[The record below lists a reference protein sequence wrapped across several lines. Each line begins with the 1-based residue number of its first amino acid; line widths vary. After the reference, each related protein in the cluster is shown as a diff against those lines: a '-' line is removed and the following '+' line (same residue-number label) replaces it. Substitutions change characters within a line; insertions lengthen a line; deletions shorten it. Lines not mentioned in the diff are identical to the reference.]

1 MSDRSGTTVRSMSL
15 DAFPGAL
22 PVEEYVKRTY
32 AAALPHGLV
41 SENTLAMVGVCRDEL
56 TDAVSEPVRNAW
68 GPPFRM
74 SGMAGML
81 FLGMAGMRAAQ
92 GHSPGQDGRQRFVIY
107 VMPHVGIGEDGR
119 IGYTRRPGQDRIT
132 PACGALMAFL
142 GELEAGRMI
151 SDLDPYDLEMSLLR
165 QRLIRA
171 IPYGEIPDIAG
182 LTAIARDCIVED
194 LIRTA
199 ARMRSWRDA
208 DIAVFS
214 GIQIH
219 TPIGDYVQPGHSSVR
234 LGGTDTDHM
243 LEL

>member
-1 MSDRSGTTVRSMSL
+1 MSL

-32 AAALPHGLV
+32 EAVLPHGLV
-41 SENTLAMVGVCRDEL
+41 SANTLAMVGVCRDEL
-56 TDAVSEPVRNAW
+56 TDAVSEPVRAAW

-92 GHSPGQDGRQRFVIY
+92 HHAPGQDGRQRFVIY
-107 VMPHVGIGEDGR
+107 VMPHIGIAEDGTV
-119 IGYTRRPGQDRIT
+119 GFARRPGQDKT
-132 PACGALMAFL
+132 TTACGALMGFL
-142 GELEAGRMI
+142 GELQAGRMI
-151 SDLDPYDLEMSLLR
+151 SDLDPFDLEMSLLR
-165 QRLIRA
+165 QRLMRV
-171 IPYGEIPDIAG
+171 IPYGVVPDIAT
-182 LTAIARDCIVED
+182 LTTVARDCIVED

-199 ARMRSWRDA
+199 ARMRSWGDA

-219 TPIGDYVQPGHSSVR
+219 TPEGDYVQPGRSSVR
-234 LGGTDTDHM
+234 LGGTDTDQV

>member
-1 MSDRSGTTVRSMSL
+1 MTL

-22 PVEEYVKRTY
+22 RVDEYVKRTY
-32 AAALPHGLV
+32 EAALPHGLV
-41 SENTLAMVGVCRDEL
+41 SDNTLAMVGVCRDEL
-56 TDAVSEPVRNAW
+56 TDAVSEPVRAAW

-92 GHSPGQDGRQRFVIY
+92 HHAPGQDGRKRFVIY
-107 VMPHVGIGEDGR
+107 VMPHVGIGDDGA
-119 IGYTRRPGQDRIT
+119 IGYVHRPGQDKTT

-142 GELEAGRMI
+142 AELRAGRMI

-171 IPYGEIPDIAG
+171 IPYGEVPDIAG

-194 LIRTA
+194 LVRTA

-219 TPIGDYVQPGHSSVR
+219 TSEGDYVQPGHSSVR
-234 LGGTDTDHM
+234 LGGTDSDHV

>member
-1 MSDRSGTTVRSMSL
+1 MSL
-15 DAFPGAL
+15 DAFPGAI
-22 PVEEYVKRTY
+22 PVDDYVKRTFE
-32 AAALPHGLV
+32 AVLPYGLV
-41 SENTLAMVGVCRDEL
+41 SANTLAMVGLCRDEL
-56 TDAVSEPVRNAW
+56 TDAVAEPVRAAW

-92 GHSPGQDGRQRFVIY
+92 FHAPGQDGRQRFVVY
-107 VMPHVGIGEDGR
+107 VMPHIGIGADGT
-119 IGYTRRPGQDRIT
+119 IGYVRRPGQDKT
-132 PACGALMAFL
+132 TTACGALMAFL
-142 GELEAGRMI
+142 AELEAGRML

-171 IPYGEIPDIAG
+171 IPYGDIPDIVA
-182 LTAIARDCIVED
+182 LTTIARDCILED
-194 LIRTA
+194 LVRTA
-199 ARMRSWRDA
+199 ARMHSWRGA

-219 TPIGDYVQPGHSSVR
+219 TSEGDYVQPGHSSVR
-234 LGGTDTDHM
+234 IGGTDSDHV

>member
-1 MSDRSGTTVRSMSL
+1 MGL

-22 PVEEYVKRTY
+22 PVDDYVKRTFQSV
-32 AAALPHGLV
+32 LPFGLV

-56 TDAVSEPVRNAW
+56 TDALAEPVRAAW

-92 GHSPGQDGRQRFVIY
+92 FHAPGQDGRQRFVIY
-107 VMPHVGIGEDGR
+107 VMPHIGIDDTGR
-119 IGYTRRPGQDRIT
+119 IGYVRRVGQDKT
-132 PACGALMAFL
+132 TTACGALMQFQS
-142 GELEAGRMI
+142 ELAEGRAVT
-151 SDLDPYDLEMSLLR
+151 DLDPFDLEMSLLR
-165 QRLIRA
+165 QRLLRA
-171 IPYGEIPDIAG
+171 IPWGEVPDIAE
-182 LTAIARDCIVED
+182 LTTIARDAIVDD
-194 LIRTA
+194 LVRTA

-219 TPIGDYVQPGHSSVR
+219 APDGDYVQPGIATVR
-234 LGGTDTDHM
+234 LGDDTDHP
-243 LEL
+243 LDL